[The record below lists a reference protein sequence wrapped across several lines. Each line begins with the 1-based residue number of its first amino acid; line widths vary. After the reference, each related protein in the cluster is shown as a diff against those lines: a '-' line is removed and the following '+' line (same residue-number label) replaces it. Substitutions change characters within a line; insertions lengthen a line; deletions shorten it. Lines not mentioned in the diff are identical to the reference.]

1 MDGDAAEVHH
11 ADERRAR
18 STDDV
23 PDVLPGA
30 GGAQHEPRSG
40 GLSLLGKVLLVE
52 AAAEHPVRAALGG
65 EWAVAE
71 PRCDVGPGGVGEA
84 RDGRFGDALVWPPG
98 LVRVADR
105 HTCPLDGA

>member
-65 EWAVAE
+65 EWAGAE
-71 PRCDVGPGGVGEA
+71 PRGDVGPDAVVEA
-84 RDGRFGDALVWPPG
+84 RDVRVGDALARPPG
-98 LVRVADR
+98 
-105 HTCPLDGA
+105 PGPG